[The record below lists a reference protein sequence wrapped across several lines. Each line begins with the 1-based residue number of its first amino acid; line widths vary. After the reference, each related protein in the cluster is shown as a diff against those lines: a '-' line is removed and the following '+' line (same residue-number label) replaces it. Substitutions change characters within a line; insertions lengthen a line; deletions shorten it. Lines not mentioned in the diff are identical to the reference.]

1 LFLNPILVGGGK
13 RALPDKVRAQLQLVD
28 ERRFT
33 AGVAHLHYPSA
44 SEPASRG
51 RRERTILQSWLG
63 GRTLFAMRSAR
74 FELPIGVEMSRLR
87 LSITMSL
94 DGYVGGPNQSEEN
107 PLGVGGMELHEWF
120 FPLEA
125 FREMH
130 GEQGGDV
137 NASSAVVEERRSN
150 IGATIMGRN
159 MFGPVRGPWPDESW
173 RGWWGEDPPYH
184 HPVFVLTHHPREPLE
199 MEGGTTFHFV
209 SDGIES
215 ALTQAKDAARGRDVW
230 LAGGASVVN
239 QYLAAQLVDEID
251 VSIAPLILGAG
262 VRLFEGLDR
271 GKINLTQLRA
281 VDAPGVTHI
290 KYAVS

>member
-1 LFLNPILVGGGK
+1 
-13 RALPDKVRAQLQLVD
+13 
-28 ERRFT
+28 
-33 AGVAHLHYPSA
+33 
-44 SEPASRG
+44 
-51 RRERTILQSWLG
+51 
-63 GRTLFAMRSAR
+63 
-74 FELPIGVEMSRLR
+74 MSKLR

-94 DGYVGGPNQSEEN
+94 DGYVGGPDQSEEN

-120 FPLEA
+120 FPLRA

-130 GEQGGDV
+130 GEEGGV
-137 NASSAVVEERRSN
+137 LNASSAVVEERRAN

-215 ALTQAKDAARGRDVW
+215 ALIQAKEAAGEHDVW

-239 QYLAAQLVDEID
+239 QYLAARLIDEID
-251 VSIAPLILGAG
+251 ISIAPLILGAG
-262 VRLFEGLDR
+262 ARLFEGLDR
-271 GKINLTQLRA
+271 GTLELEQIRA
-281 VDAPGVTHI
+281 VDAPGVAHI
-290 KYAVS
+290 KYQVS